1 MGSRIPR
8 KCISKRIRSILIDTP
23 FPSFGTRS
31 CRLLVPP
38 LLEAW
43 ELMIVNNESSEIIR
57 ILNSA
62 FDEFVDNKYA
72 KRDFYPESLRKEI
85 DEVNPWVYDLFN
97 NGVYKVLSIPSLR
110 ILTVVWLC
118 LCSISLYHPIY
129 PISTQ

>member
-1 MGSRIPR
+1 
-8 KCISKRIRSILIDTP
+8 
-23 FPSFGTRS
+23 
-31 CRLLVPP
+31 
-38 LLEAW
+38 
-43 ELMIVNNESSEIIR
+43 MIVNNESSEIIR

>member
-1 MGSRIPR
+1 M
-8 KCISKRIRSILIDTP
+8 
-23 FPSFGTRS
+23 
-31 CRLLVPP
+31 
-38 LLEAW
+38 EAW

-97 NGVYKVLSIPSLR
+97 NGVYKVLSFPAS
-110 ILTVVWLC
+110 VF
-118 LCSISLYHPIY
+118 
-129 PISTQ
+129 

>member
-1 MGSRIPR
+1 M
-8 KCISKRIRSILIDTP
+8 
-23 FPSFGTRS
+23 
-31 CRLLVPP
+31 VPP

-97 NGVYKVLSIPSLR
+97 NGVYKVLSFPAS
-110 ILTVVWLC
+110 VF
-118 LCSISLYHPIY
+118 
-129 PISTQ
+129 